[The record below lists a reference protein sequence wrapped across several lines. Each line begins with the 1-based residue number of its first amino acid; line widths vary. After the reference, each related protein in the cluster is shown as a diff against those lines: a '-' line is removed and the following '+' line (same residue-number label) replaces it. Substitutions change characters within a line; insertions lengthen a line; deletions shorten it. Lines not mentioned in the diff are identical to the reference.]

1 MPSRVPTLHFTVR
14 IGATWDPRG
23 DGPPEHHDP
32 PSLVRHLLR
41 EHTARI
47 LQRYSVLDL
56 PAAQDAVNATIDR
69 PWSPE
74 PWLVI
79 RGHAGL
85 TASEAD
91 QQLAEEHL
99 RRAQSGDL
107 DREETHRR
115 VTFLQ
120 SVLADSDRR
129 RVWWID
135 QYPDRLSELDHLVK
149 AVADLKPPRDSSR
162 DGLHAEVAW
171 FVDQLLTDLHTQ
183 HQREIF
189 LRALTQT
196 LRTLGSTDLQ
206 NTAARWLADRLA
218 EPGADTA

>member
-1 MPSRVPTLHFTVR
+1 MPSRVPSVHFMVR
-14 IGATWDPRG
+14 IDATWHPRG
-23 DGPPEHHDP
+23 DDPLEHNDS
-32 PSLVRHLLR
+32 PSFVRHQLR
-41 EHTARI
+41 EHIART

-79 RGHAGL
+79 RGHAAL
-85 TASEAD
+85 TVSDAD
-91 QQLAEEHL
+91 LHLAGKHL

-107 DREETHRR
+107 DREETNRR

-120 SVLADSDRR
+120 AILSDPDRR

-135 QYPDRLSELDHLVK
+135 QYPDRLDELELLKVL
-149 AVADLKPPRDSSR
+149 ADLKSPRDSGR
-162 DGLHAEVAW
+162 EGLHAEVAW

-206 NTAARWLADRLA
+206 NMSARWLADRLA
-218 EPGADTA
+218 EPGVDTA